1 MAGQTSVTVRVV
13 TNRIPEAQSAMHK
26 AVVDQV
32 AKSAYEVEAR
42 AKQLSPVLT
51 GTLRRSITT
60 QIATGGLRAVVG
72 PSVSY
77 GIWVEFGSR
86 HGAAQPY
93 MRPAAA
99 LVLPRFADQLK
110 AILRG
115 SR

>member
-1 MAGQTSVTVRVV
+1 MTASATVRIVS
-13 TNRIPEAQSAMHK
+13 NRIPQAESAIRK

-32 AKSAYEVEAR
+32 AGSAYEVEAR

-51 GTLRRSITT
+51 GTLRRSIHTV
-60 QIATGGLRAVVG
+60 IASNGLRAVVG

-77 GIWVEFGSR
+77 GVWVEFGSR

-99 LVLPRFADQLK
+99 LVLPKFADQLK

-115 SR
+115 YR